1 MALRE
6 SKQSLQDLQKRLA
19 QRLLAA
25 QTDNSQAAQWLAIQ
39 VGKVHYLIPLGE
51 IVYISATLAG

>member
-39 VGKVHYLIPLGE
+39 VGKVHYLIPL
-51 IVYISATLAG
+51 A